1 MSMRK
6 IDLDELYGGYWEWS
20 DQYGDGKGGILQIK
34 TLREHLQEW
43 VKMTDYA
50 FVREY
55 QQYIQDLLDGTV
67 ELEVEDGDT
76 GEFELTIGKNDLYGG
91 AYEDEALYEDYDGVW
106 FLPLEIAKKDIADK
120 AREQGI
126 RPPKTWY
133 REEVDRLAYNAVN
146 PDLPF

>member
-1 MSMRK
+1 MRK
-6 IDLDELYGGYWEWS
+6 IDLDELYGGYWEWH
-20 DQYGDGKGGILQIK
+20 DHYGDGKGGILQIK
-34 TLREHLQEW
+34 PLREHLQEW
-43 VKMTDYA
+43 VKMTDYY
-50 FVREY
+50 FVRNNK
-55 QQYIQDLLDGTV
+55 QYIQDLLNGTG
-67 ELEVEDGDT
+67 ELEVEDEWT
-76 GEFELTIGKNDLYGG
+76 GEISFCEGYNDLYGG